1 MEPLTT
7 VGESVLIVIAGLML
21 RFLLAIA
28 VLAIIVVPIAFVFKA
43 MQVGGSLKDRWQGF
57 VHAGHLLLKQGLYY
71 APGHTWL
78 REEGPSTLRI
88 GLDDLAQRLLT
99 GIRAIRITEPGRV
112 VRRGETIAEVTLDGR
127 TARIQAPV
135 DGTIVGVNGGVER
148 APELVH
154 RDPYRR
160 GWLAVLVP
168 TGIGYHE
175 LPSGE
180 AAHRWL
186 EGEDRRLTGF
196 LETQLGVAAA
206 DGGEYVL
213 PPPALLTEVQW
224 NEVTRMFLVEPEA
237 PAA

>member
-7 VGESVLIVIAGLML
+7 VGESVLIVIAGLIL
-21 RFLLAIA
+21 RFLLALA
-28 VLAIIVVPIAFVFKA
+28 VLAIIVVPILAVFKA
-43 MQVGGSLKDRWQGF
+43 MRIGGSLKERWQGV
-57 VHAGHLLLKQGLYY
+57 VHVGHLLLKKGLYY

-78 REEGPSTLRI
+78 REEGASTLRL

-99 GIRAIRITEPGRV
+99 GIRAIRIAKPGRV

-127 TARIQAPV
+127 TARIAAPV
-135 DGTIVGVNGGVER
+135 DGTILDVNGRVEEV
-148 APELVH
+148 PDLVH

-168 TGIGYHE
+168 TSIGYHA
-175 LPSGE
+175 LPTGE

-186 EGEDRRLTGF
+186 EREDRRLASF
-196 LETQLGVAAA
+196 FETELGVAAA

-213 PPPALLTEVQW
+213 PPPALLTEGQW
-224 NEVTRMFLVEPEA
+224 NEVTRMFLEEPVTTA
-237 PAA
+237 